1 MVTLSK
7 GQYLSNIM
15 PMIPTNCILSKRIP
29 GCGAT
34 TLEIMTDRN
43 SIIIVPNVP
52 VINSKEK
59 KFTNI
64 KGVYEDVKVSD
75 IIKYLKKNSQYKIM
89 TTPESF
95 GKVKTACKRCG
106 LNIYSNFFLLDDE
119 CHQLVKDVDFRG
131 DIVLPMDDF
140 FQFEHKALVSATP
153 IKFSDPRFKDFNTV
167 EICADYDY
175 QQDIMVTHT
184 YSIVVALKEYL
195 ENHDGR
201 ICIFFN
207 SVEGIISLIK
217 NKQLSM
223 LEGNSTVYCAPKS
236 RTKLKSDY
244 GFTNAYHKWSASTMR
259 KYNFFTARFY
269 TAFDLELDYK
279 PDLLMITDPHF
290 SPYTMLDVDTDCI
303 QICGRFRY
311 GISSATHIYR
321 TDEKINAKTREQLEW
336 EISAH
341 EFAYQTV
348 QTLYNSADSKE
359 SRYAFGEALE
369 TMPFRKYL
377 YPNLT
382 KNWFA
387 IDNAINEALVES
399 KYKFQGQLDFWYE
412 DCHFFTP
419 TFNHIPYNKNDEK
432 LKKVKAA
439 RSVKDRRRKMV
450 QLLSECKKPYSEND
464 YDFIN
469 KIRQIDPQIVKAYEV
484 LGKRKIEELK
494 YSSKGM
500 EEEIIMKQRK
510 GVKVVKIIKN
520 SFRVG
525 CTYLNDD
532 IENELK
538 RIFNKIKIH
547 PEKPIKPKMI
557 KDYFVTEVWK
567 GWTKKYKKYS
577 RGYIILSAK
586 I

>member
-1 MVTLSK
+1 MVTLRK
-7 GQYLSNIM
+7 GQYLSDVM
-15 PMIPTNCILSKRIP
+15 QMIPTECILSKRIP

-59 KFTNI
+59 KFPPM
-64 KGVYEDVKVSD
+64 KGVYEDVTVSD
-75 IIKYLKKNSQYKIM
+75 VVNYLKENRQYKIM
-89 TTPESF
+89 TTPERF

-106 LNIYSNFFLLDDE
+106 LNIYSDFFLLDDE

-140 FQFEHKALVSATP
+140 FLFEHKALVSATP
-153 IKFSDPRFKDFNTV
+153 IKFSDPRFKGFNTIEV
-167 EICADYDY
+167 CADYDY
-175 QQDIMVTHT
+175 QQEITITHT
-184 YSIVVALKEYL
+184 FSIVRAVKDYL
-195 ENHDGR
+195 QNHDGT

-217 NKQLSM
+217 QLEI
-223 LEGNSTVYCAPKS
+223 LNETTVYCAPKS

-244 GFTNAYHKWSASTMR
+244 GYTNAYHEWSASTMK

-269 TAFDLELDYK
+269 TAFDLELDHK
-279 PDLLMITDPHF
+279 PDLLMITDPHL
-290 SPYTMLDVDTDCI
+290 SPYTMFDVDTDCI

-321 TDEKINAKTREQLEW
+321 TDEEIIAKTKEQLEW

-348 QTLYNSADSKE
+348 QTLYKSADSKE
-359 SRYAFGEALE
+359 SRYAFGGALE
-369 TMPFRKYL
+369 TLPFRKYL
-377 YPNLT
+377 YPDLT

-399 KYKFQGQLDFWYE
+399 KYKFQGQLDYWYE
-412 DCHFFTP
+412 DCHFFIP
-419 TFNHIPYNKNDEK
+419 TFNHIPYDKNDEK
-432 LKKVKAA
+432 LKKIKAA
-439 RSVKDRRRKMV
+439 RSVKDRRRRMV

-484 LGKRKIEELK
+484 LGKGEIEALK
-494 YSSKGM
+494 YSPKKM
-500 EEEIIMKQRK
+500 EEKIILKQRK
-510 GVKVVKIIKN
+510 GNKVVRLIKN
-520 SFRVG
+520 SFKEG
-525 CTYLNDD
+525 HTYTYKY
-532 IENELK
+532 IEKELT
-538 RIFNKIKIH
+538 RIFNRVKIH
-547 PEKPIKPKMI
+547 PEKPISHKMLN
-557 KDYFVTEVWK
+557 DYFRTEK
-567 GWTKKYKKYS
+567 RRDSKN
-577 RGYIILSAK
+577 RGYK
-586 I
+586 IVSVRI

>member
-1 MVTLSK
+1 MVTLRK
-7 GQYLSNIM
+7 GQYLSDVM
-15 PMIPTNCILSKRIP
+15 QMIPTDCILSKRIP

-52 VINSKEK
+52 VINSKER
-59 KFTNI
+59 KFPQM

-75 IIKYLKKNSQYKIM
+75 IINYIKENRKYKIM

-106 LNIYSNFFLLDDE
+106 LNIYSDFFLLDDE

-153 IKFSDPRFKDFNTV
+153 IKFSDPRFKGFKTIEV
-167 EICADYDY
+167 CADYDY
-175 QQDIMVTHT
+175 QQKIQVVHT
-184 YSIVVALKEYL
+184 YSITQAVREYL
-195 ENHDGR
+195 ESHNDNKV
-201 ICIFFN
+201 CIFFN
-207 SVEGIISLIK
+207 SVEGIISLM
-217 NKQLSM
+217 KQLEI
-223 LEGNSTVYCAPKS
+223 LNDTTVYCAPKS
-236 RTKLKSDY
+236 RTKLKADY
-244 GFTNAYHKWSASTMR
+244 DFTNAYHEWSASTMK

-269 TAFDLELDYK
+269 TAFDLELDHK
-279 PDLLMITDPHF
+279 PNLLMITDPHL

-311 GISSATHIYR
+311 GINSATHIYR
-321 TDEKINAKTREQLEW
+321 NDPSITTKTREQLEW

-359 SRYAFGEALE
+359 SRYAFGKALE
-369 TMPFRKYL
+369 TLPFRKYL

-399 KYKFQGQLDFWYE
+399 KYQFQGQLDFWYE
-412 DCHFFTP
+412 ECHFFIP
-419 TFNHIPYNKNDEK
+419 TFKQIPYDVNDEK

-439 RSVKDRRRKMV
+439 RSVKDRRRRMV

-469 KIRQIDPQIVKAYEV
+469 KIRQIDPRIVEAYEV
-484 LGKRKIEELK
+484 LGKKEIEELK
-494 YSSKGM
+494 YSPKWM
-500 EEEIIMKQRK
+500 EERIILKQRK
-510 GVKVVKIIKN
+510 GTKVVRLIKN
-520 SFRVG
+520 SFKIG
-525 CTYLNDD
+525 NTYTYKH
-532 IENELK
+532 IEKELT
-538 RIFNKIKIH
+538 RIFDRVKIH
-547 PEKPIKPKMI
+547 PEKSINHKML
-557 KDYFVTEVWK
+557 KDYFKVEDRRVRV
-567 GWTKKYKKYS
+567 KKDGKQS
-577 RGYIILSAK
+577 RGYKIVSAII
-586 I
+586 

>member
-1 MVTLSK
+1 MVTLKK
-7 GQYLSNIM
+7 GQYLSDVM
-15 PMIPTNCILSKRIP
+15 QMIPTDCILSKRIP

-34 TLEIMTDRN
+34 TLEIMTNRN

-59 KFTNI
+59 KFPQM
-64 KGVYEDVKVSD
+64 KGVYEDVTVSD
-75 IIKYLKKNSQYKIM
+75 VVNYLKENRQYKIM

-95 GKVKTACKRCG
+95 GKVKTACKRCD
-106 LNIYSNFFLLDDE
+106 LNIYSDFFLLGDE

-140 FQFEHKALVSATP
+140 FLFEHKALVSATP
-153 IKFSDPRFKDFNTV
+153 IKFSDPRFKGFNTIEV
-167 EICADYDY
+167 CADYDY
-175 QQDIMVTHT
+175 QQEITITHT
-184 YSIVVALKEYL
+184 FSIVGAVKDYL
-195 ENHDGR
+195 QNHDGT

-217 NKQLSM
+217 QLEI
-223 LEGNSTVYCAPKS
+223 LNETTVYCAPKS

-244 GFTNAYHKWSASTMR
+244 DYTNAYHEWSASTMK

-279 PDLLMITDPHF
+279 PGLLMITDPHL
-290 SPYTMLDVDTDCI
+290 SPYTMFDVDTDCI

-321 TDEKINAKTREQLEW
+321 TDEEIIAKTKEQLEW

-348 QTLYNSADSKE
+348 QTLYKSADSKE
-359 SRYAFGEALE
+359 SRYAFGGALE
-369 TMPFRKYL
+369 TLPFRKYL
-377 YPNLT
+377 YPDLT

-412 DCHFFTP
+412 DCHFFIP
-419 TFNHIPYNKNDEK
+419 TFNHIPYDKNDEK

-439 RSVKDRRRKMV
+439 RSVKDRRRRMV
-450 QLLSECKKPYSEND
+450 ELLSECEAPYSEND
-464 YDFIN
+464 YDFVN
-469 KIRQIDPQIVKAYEV
+469 RIRQIDPIIVEAFEGLTKEE
-484 LGKRKIEELK
+484 IEKCK
-494 YSSKGM
+494 YSPKKLK
-500 EEEIIMKQRK
+500 EAIIMKQRK
-510 GVKVVKIIKN
+510 GNKVVRLIRN
-520 SFRVG
+520 SFKEG
-525 CTYLNDD
+525 HTYTYKY
-532 IENELK
+532 IEKELT
-538 RIFNKIKIH
+538 RIFNRVKIH
-547 PEKPIKPKMI
+547 PEKPISHNMLN
-557 KDYFVTEVWK
+557 DYYRTE
-567 GWTKKYKKYS
+567 KKRDSKN
-577 RGYIILSAK
+577 RGYKIVSAII
-586 I
+586 

>member
-1 MVTLSK
+1 MVTLKK
-7 GQYLSNIM
+7 GQYLSDVM
-15 PMIPTNCILSKRIP
+15 QMIPTDCILSKRIP

-34 TLEIMTDRN
+34 TLEIMTNRN

-59 KFTNI
+59 KFPQM
-64 KGVYEDVKVSD
+64 KGVYEDVTVSD
-75 IIKYLKKNSQYKIM
+75 VVNYLKENRQYKIM

-106 LNIYSNFFLLDDE
+106 LNIYSDFFLLGDE

-140 FQFEHKALVSATP
+140 FLFEHKALVSATP
-153 IKFSDPRFKDFNTV
+153 IKFSDPRFKGFNTIEV
-167 EICADYDY
+167 CADYDY
-175 QQDIMVTHT
+175 QQEITITHT
-184 YSIVVALKEYL
+184 FSIVGAVKDYL
-195 ENHDGR
+195 QNHDGT

-217 NKQLSM
+217 QLEI
-223 LEGNSTVYCAPKS
+223 LNETTVYCAPKS

-244 GFTNAYHKWSASTMR
+244 DYTNAYHEWSASTMK

-279 PDLLMITDPHF
+279 PGLLMITDPHL
-290 SPYTMLDVDTDCI
+290 SPYTMFDVDTDCI

-321 TDEKINAKTREQLEW
+321 TDEEIIAKTKEQLEW

-348 QTLYNSADSKE
+348 QTLYKSADSKE
-359 SRYAFGEALE
+359 SRYAFGGALE
-369 TMPFRKYL
+369 TLPFRKYL
-377 YPNLT
+377 YPDLT

-412 DCHFFTP
+412 DCHFFIP
-419 TFNHIPYNKNDEK
+419 TFNHIPYDKNDEK

-439 RSVKDRRRKMV
+439 RSVKDRRRRMV
-450 QLLSECKKPYSEND
+450 ELLSECEAPYSEND
-464 YDFIN
+464 YDFVN
-469 KIRQIDPQIVKAYEV
+469 RIRQIDPIIVEAFEGLTKEE
-484 LGKRKIEELK
+484 IEKCK
-494 YSSKGM
+494 YSPKKLK
-500 EEEIIMKQRK
+500 EAIIMKQRK
-510 GVKVVKIIKN
+510 GNKVVRLIRN
-520 SFRVG
+520 SFKEG
-525 CTYLNDD
+525 HTYTYKY
-532 IENELK
+532 IEKELT
-538 RIFNKIKIH
+538 RIFNRVKIH
-547 PEKPIKPKMI
+547 PEKPISHNMLN
-557 KDYFVTEVWK
+557 DYYRTE
-567 GWTKKYKKYS
+567 KKRDSKN
-577 RGYIILSAK
+577 RGYKIVSAII
-586 I
+586 

>member
-1 MVTLSK
+1 MVTLRK
-7 GQYLSNIM
+7 GQYLSDVM
-15 PMIPTNCILSKRIP
+15 TMIPTDCILSKRIP

-59 KFTNI
+59 KFPNM
-64 KGVYEDVKVSD
+64 KGVYEDVTVSD
-75 IIKYLKKNSQYKIM
+75 VVNYLKVNSQYKIM

-95 GKVKTACKRCG
+95 GKVKIACKRCG
-106 LNIYSNFFLLDDE
+106 LNIYSDFFLLDDE

-153 IKFSDPRFKDFNTV
+153 IKFSDPRFKGFKTIEV
-167 EICADYDY
+167 CADYDY
-175 QQDIMVTHT
+175 QQKIQVVHT
-184 YSIVVALKEYL
+184 YSITQTVREYL
-195 ENHDGR
+195 ESHKDNKV
-201 ICIFFN
+201 CIFFN
-207 SVEGIISLIK
+207 SVEGIISLM
-217 NKQLSM
+217 KQLEI
-223 LEGNSTVYCAPKS
+223 LNDTTVYCAPKS
-236 RTKLKSDY
+236 RTKLKADY
-244 GFTNAYHKWSASTMR
+244 GFTNAYHEWSASTMK

-279 PDLLMITDPHF
+279 PNLLMITDPHL

-311 GISSATHIYR
+311 GINSATHIYR
-321 TDEKINAKTREQLEW
+321 NDPSITTKTREQLEW

-359 SRYAFGEALE
+359 SRYAFGGALE
-369 TMPFRKYL
+369 TLPFRKYL

-419 TFNHIPYNKNDEK
+419 TFNHIPYNRNDEK

-439 RSVKDRRRKMV
+439 RSVKDRHRKMV

-464 YDFIN
+464 HDFIN
-469 KIRQIDPQIVKAYEV
+469 KIRQIDPRIVEAYEV
-484 LGKRKIEELK
+484 LGKRKIEKLK

-500 EEEIIMKQRK
+500 EEEIILKQRK
-510 GVKVVKIIKN
+510 GVKVVKLIKN

-538 RIFNKIKIH
+538 RIFNKVKIH

-557 KDYFVTEVWK
+557 KDYFITEVWK
-567 GWTKKYKKYS
+567 GWKKKYKKYS
-577 RGYIILSAK
+577 RGYKILSAK

>member
-1 MVTLSK
+1 MVTLRK
-7 GQYLSNIM
+7 GQYLSDVM
-15 PMIPTNCILSKRIP
+15 QMIPTECILSKRIP

-59 KFTNI
+59 KFPQM
-64 KGVYEDVKVSD
+64 KGVYEDVTVND
-75 IIKYLKKNSQYKIM
+75 VVNYLKENSQYKIM

-95 GKVKTACKRCG
+95 DKVKTACKRCG
-106 LNIYSNFFLLDDE
+106 LNIYSDFFLLDDE

-140 FQFEHKALVSATP
+140 FLFEHKALVSATP
-153 IKFSDPRFKDFNTV
+153 IKFSDPRFKGFNTIEV
-167 EICADYDY
+167 CADYDY
-175 QQDIMVTHT
+175 QQEITITHT
-184 YSIVVALKEYL
+184 FSIVRAVKDYL
-195 ENHDGR
+195 QNHDGT

-217 NKQLSM
+217 QLEI
-223 LEGNSTVYCAPKS
+223 LNETTVYCAPKS

-244 GFTNAYHKWSASTMR
+244 GYTNAYHEWSASTVK

-269 TAFDLELDYK
+269 TAFDLELDHK
-279 PDLLMITDPHF
+279 PDLLMITDPHL
-290 SPYTMLDVDTDCI
+290 SPYTMFDVDTDCI

-321 TDEKINAKTREQLEW
+321 TDEEIIAKTKEQLEW

-348 QTLYNSADSKE
+348 QTLYKSADSKE
-359 SRYAFGEALE
+359 SRYAFGGALE
-369 TMPFRKYL
+369 TLPFRKYL
-377 YPNLT
+377 YPDLT

-399 KYKFQGQLDFWYE
+399 KYKFQGQLDYWYE
-412 DCHFFTP
+412 DCHFFIP
-419 TFNHIPYNKNDEK
+419 TFNHIPYDKNDEK
-432 LKKVKAA
+432 LKKIKAA
-439 RSVKDRRRKMV
+439 RSVKDRRRRMV

-484 LGKRKIEELK
+484 LGKGEIEALK
-494 YSSKGM
+494 YSPKKM
-500 EEEIIMKQRK
+500 EEKIILKQRK
-510 GVKVVKIIKN
+510 GNKVVRLIKN
-520 SFRVG
+520 SFKEG
-525 CTYLNDD
+525 HTYTYKY
-532 IENELK
+532 IEKELT
-538 RIFNKIKIH
+538 RIFNRVKIH
-547 PEKPIKPKMI
+547 PEKPISHKMLN
-557 KDYFVTEVWK
+557 DYFRTEK
-567 GWTKKYKKYS
+567 RRDSKN
-577 RGYIILSAK
+577 RGYK
-586 I
+586 IVSVRI

>member
-1 MVTLSK
+1 MVTLRK
-7 GQYLSNIM
+7 GQYLSDVM
-15 PMIPTNCILSKRIP
+15 TMIPADCILSKRIP

-34 TLEIMTDRN
+34 TLEIMTDRS

-59 KFTNI
+59 KFPQM

-75 IIKYLKKNSQYKIM
+75 IIKYIKENRKYKIM

-95 GKVKTACKRCG
+95 GKVKTACKRCS
-106 LNIYSNFFLLDDE
+106 LNIYSDFFLLDDE

-153 IKFSDPRFKDFNTV
+153 IKFSDPRFKGFKTIEV
-167 EICADYDY
+167 CADYDY
-175 QQDIMVTHT
+175 QQKIQVVHT
-184 YSIVVALKEYL
+184 YSITQTVRKYL
-195 ENHDGR
+195 ESHNDNKV
-201 ICIFFN
+201 CIFFN
-207 SVEGIISLIK
+207 SVEGIISLM
-217 NKQLSM
+217 KQLEI
-223 LEGNSTVYCAPKS
+223 LNDTTVYCAPKS
-236 RTKLKSDY
+236 RTKLKADY
-244 GFTNAYHKWSASTMR
+244 GFTNAYHEWSASTMK

-279 PDLLMITDPHF
+279 PNLLMITDPHL

-311 GISSATHIYR
+311 GINSATHIYR
-321 TDEKINAKTREQLEW
+321 NDPSITTKTREQLEW

-359 SRYAFGEALE
+359 SRYAFGGALE
-369 TMPFRKYL
+369 TLPFRKYL
-377 YPNLT
+377 YPNFT

-419 TFNHIPYNKNDEK
+419 TFNHIPYNRNDEK

-469 KIRQIDPQIVKAYEV
+469 KIRQIDSKIVEAYEV
-484 LGKRKIEELK
+484 LGKRKIEKLK
-494 YSSKGM
+494 YSPKRM
-500 EEEIIMKQRK
+500 EEEIILKQRK
-510 GVKVVKIIKN
+510 GNKVVKLIRN
-520 SFRVG
+520 SFKIG
-525 CTYLNDD
+525 NTYTYKY
-532 IENELK
+532 IEKELS
-538 RIFNKIKIH
+538 RIFDLKGIH
-547 PEKPIKPKMI
+547 PEKPINHKML
-557 KDYFVTEVWK
+557 KDYFLTENWRSGK
-567 GWTKKYKKYS
+567 SRSYK
-577 RGYIILSAK
+577 IVSAR

>member
-1 MVTLSK
+1 
-7 GQYLSNIM
+7 
-15 PMIPTNCILSKRIP
+15 MIPTNCILSKRIP

-59 KFTNI
+59 KFPNM
-64 KGVYEDVKVSD
+64 KGVYEDVTVSD
-75 IIKYLKKNSQYKIM
+75 IMKYIKKNNQYKIM

-95 GKVKTACKRCG
+95 GKVKAACKRCG
-106 LNIYSNFFLLDDE
+106 LNIYSDFFLLDDE

-140 FQFEHKALVSATP
+140 FEFEHKALVSATP
-153 IKFSDPRFKDFNTV
+153 IKFSDPRFKDFHTI
-167 EICADYDY
+167 EICADYNY
-175 QQDIMVTHT
+175 KQDITVTHT
-184 YSIVVALKEYL
+184 YNTVVAVMDYL
-195 ENHDGR
+195 QNHDGI

-217 NKQLSM
+217 SKQFSM
-223 LEGNSTVYCAPKS
+223 SEENTSIYCAPKS

-244 GFTNAYHKWSASTMR
+244 GFTNAYHEWSASTMR

-279 PDLLMITDPHF
+279 PDLLMITDPHL

-303 QICGRFRY
+303 QICGRFRN

-321 TDEKINAKTREQLEW
+321 NNPSITTKTREQLEW

-348 QTLYNSADSKE
+348 QTLYNSADSKG

-369 TMPFRKYL
+369 TLPFRKYL

-387 IDNAINEALVES
+387 IDNAINDALVES
-399 KYKFQGQLDFWYE
+399 KYKFQGQLDYWYE
-412 DCHFFTP
+412 DCHYF
-419 TFNHIPYNKNDEK
+419 IPSFKQIPFKIDDEK

-439 RSVKDRRRKMV
+439 RSVKDRRRRMV

-469 KIRQIDPQIVKAYEV
+469 KIRQIDPTIVEAYEV
-484 LGKRKIEELK
+484 LDKEEIEALK
-494 YSSKGM
+494 YSPKKM
-500 EEEIIMKQRK
+500 EEIIISNKRK
-510 GVKVVKIIKN
+510 GNNVVRLIKN
-520 SFRVG
+520 SFKIG
-525 CTYLNDD
+525 QTYTYKH
-532 IENELK
+532 IEKELT
-538 RIFNKIKIH
+538 RIFDQKEIH
-547 PEKPIKPKMI
+547 PEKPINHKML
-557 KDYFVTEVWK
+557 KDYFEVEGWRGRVKK
-567 GWTKKYKKYS
+567 GGKQS
-577 RGYIILSAK
+577 RGYKIVSAII
-586 I
+586 

>member
-1 MVTLSK
+1 MVTLRK

-59 KFTNI
+59 KFPQM
-64 KGVYEDVKVSD
+64 KGVYEDVTVSD
-75 IIKYLKKNSQYKIM
+75 VVNYLKENRQYKIM

-106 LNIYSNFFLLDDE
+106 LNIYSDFFLLDDE

-140 FQFEHKALVSATP
+140 FLFEHKALVSATP
-153 IKFSDPRFKDFNTV
+153 IKFSDPRFKGFNTIEV
-167 EICADYDY
+167 CADYDY
-175 QQDIMVTHT
+175 QQEITITHT
-184 YSIVVALKEYL
+184 FSIVRAFKDYL
-195 ENHDGR
+195 QNHDGT

-217 NKQLSM
+217 QLEI
-223 LEGNSTVYCAPKS
+223 LNDTTVYCAPKS

-244 GFTNAYHKWSASTMR
+244 DYTNAYHEWSASTMK

-279 PDLLMITDPHF
+279 PDLLMITDPHL
-290 SPYTMLDVDTDCI
+290 SPYTMFDVDTDCI

-321 TDEKINAKTREQLEW
+321 TDEEIIAKTKEQLEW

-348 QTLYNSADSKE
+348 QTLYKSADSKE
-359 SRYAFGEALE
+359 SRYAFGGALE
-369 TMPFRKYL
+369 TLPFRKYL
-377 YPNLT
+377 YPDLT

-387 IDNAINEALVES
+387 IDNVINEAMVEC
-399 KYKFQGQLDFWYE
+399 KYKFQGQLDYWYE
-412 DCHFFTP
+412 DCHFFIP
-419 TFNHIPYNKNDEK
+419 TFNHIPYDKNDEK
-432 LKKVKAA
+432 LKKIKAA
-439 RSVKDRRRKMV
+439 RSVKDRRRRMV

-469 KIRQIDPQIVKAYEV
+469 TIRQIDPQIVKAYEV
-484 LGKRKIEELK
+484 LGKGEIEALK
-494 YSSKGM
+494 YSPKKM
-500 EEEIIMKQRK
+500 EEKIILKQRK
-510 GVKVVKIIKN
+510 GNKVVRLIKN
-520 SFRVG
+520 SFKEG
-525 CTYLNDD
+525 HTYTYKY
-532 IENELK
+532 IEKELT
-538 RIFNKIKIH
+538 RIFNRVKIH
-547 PEKPIKPKMI
+547 PEKPINHKMLN
-557 KDYFVTEVWK
+557 DYFRTEK
-567 GWTKKYKKYS
+567 RRDSKN
-577 RGYIILSAK
+577 RGYK
-586 I
+586 IVSVRI